1 MRDSNRIKSLY
12 EQKFG
17 NDLSWENLQQFIP
30 QLFEEERKEIAS
42 EYQRK
47 TTLSSGKFVGDKR
60 IISLI
65 KGDN

>member
-1 MRDSNRIKSLY
+1 MRDTNKLKSLY

-30 QLFEEERKEIAS
+30 QLFQEERSEIAS
-42 EYQRK
+42 EYEKK

-65 KGDN
+65 KGE